1 MYLDNNKKLRGP
13 EKLSENTTLAI
24 LNSINAL
31 LECVDKETMHSFL
44 YDIQTPYEESQSNR
58 FLQNPFLP
66 QLKNTPAK
74 QFLESERSD
83 AYFVIL
89 LYHLNELI
97 ENSSHQI
104 TLASIVCLESLLLT
118 SGANH
123 LLPILPSLLSS
134 LAVTLRSNSFLS
146 WREKALMTFLFAHA
160 LHVVVIPVQTQ
171 QPALPDL
178 VADWLKQIHETPHVE
193 TPVSP
198 TSLQKRPN
206 ESQASFQG
214 RRVTAELREKVPPLL
229 TLVLQS
235 VASETH
241 LTLRLLVDQALF
253 LLLRPALTAFPSS
266 VLSLLDALVVDVT
279 DDSKVLQSVSQL
291 LMRQAIANI
300 LEDSTQSS
308 SLLNHVHECMMQLSS
323 EVRMK
328 NEMSAQ
334 HAVRC
339 VLGYCRLLE
348 NHLSEV
354 ICSQN
359 LLEEAELSLYEEM
372 KQILQI
378 KAISSMNMRS
388 STLFHVTFDYL
399 NDQTA
404 SFVFQWVSTVWNYV
418 PVSDELMLALLNDCS
433 RGNCE
438 AAWLAQF
445 IVPEQNQSEF
455 IAMSLD
461 AIRLA
466 QRHIQP
472 NTEILLLSTTRLAIR
487 SSQLSEYLPSLLS
500 LLFAFRSHSKYK
512 GLIQTAL
519 WDLAHALSYDSL
531 IALAHTHADYLL
543 DSALLQLRLIDAL
556 SPEDVTIHLNLLTD
570 LWKDLGK
577 SDTAKLDSLAAHR
590 RDCINE
596 LCMLVQRRCVEAV
609 QPLLPIVCILVRLCK
624 EKQKKEEKKESDKVG
639 IPAIIDKYITEKLL
653 RLPSIE
659 PRSVGTEVMEN
670 DEDKEKPVVL
680 EEEEAGDIPE
690 FTQLKSIISTVQ
702 YCLRV
707 SGLQTPRTVL
717 DILSQITQLREE
729 SVRLLLPTLPLLST
743 LLQHPQSRLFTDSVE
758 LAIQIASL
766 DPRLTATRL
775 LELWPL
781 VREGLNGCLLA
792 REGDFSVI
800 RSEAQGVDVEM
811 RLLHSLCEGY
821 GDGTLL
827 ADCCSDVLAFID
839 QRWTLEDL
847 PRDARRFI
855 TLAYQFNLDEVT
867 LYLESRGE
875 KYHHS
880 HSTRWCQR
888 FQPSLIKPSY
898 PENSS
903 RGVVVRVIDQYLN

>member
-279 DDSKVLQSVSQL
+279 DDSEVLQSVSQL
-291 LMRQAIANI
+291 LMRQAIANT

-328 NEMSAQ
+328 NEMSAR

-339 VLGYCRLLE
+339 VLG
-348 NHLSEV
+348 
-354 ICSQN
+354 I
-359 LLEEAELSLYEEM
+359 
-372 KQILQI
+372 I
-378 KAISSMNMRS
+378 
-388 STLFHVTFDYL
+388 
-399 NDQTA
+399 
-404 SFVFQWVSTVWNYV
+404 FQ
-418 PVSDELMLALLNDCS
+418 
-433 RGNCE
+433 
-438 AAWLAQF
+438 
-445 IVPEQNQSEF
+445 
-455 IAMSLD
+455 
-461 AIRLA
+461 
-466 QRHIQP
+466 
-472 NTEILLLSTTRLAIR
+472 
-487 SSQLSEYLPSLLS
+487 
-500 LLFAFRSHSKYK
+500 K
-512 GLIQTAL
+512 
-519 WDLAHALSYDSL
+519 
-531 IALAHTHADYLL
+531 
-543 DSALLQLRLIDAL
+543 
-556 SPEDVTIHLNLLTD
+556 
-570 LWKDLGK
+570 
-577 SDTAKLDSLAAHR
+577 
-590 RDCINE
+590 
-596 LCMLVQRRCVEAV
+596 
-609 QPLLPIVCILVRLCK
+609 
-624 EKQKKEEKKESDKVG
+624 
-639 IPAIIDKYITEKLL
+639 
-653 RLPSIE
+653 
-659 PRSVGTEVMEN
+659 
-670 DEDKEKPVVL
+670 
-680 EEEEAGDIPE
+680 
-690 FTQLKSIISTVQ
+690 
-702 YCLRV
+702 
-707 SGLQTPRTVL
+707 
-717 DILSQITQLREE
+717 
-729 SVRLLLPTLPLLST
+729 
-743 LLQHPQSRLFTDSVE
+743 
-758 LAIQIASL
+758 
-766 DPRLTATRL
+766 
-775 LELWPL
+775 
-781 VREGLNGCLLA
+781 
-792 REGDFSVI
+792 
-800 RSEAQGVDVEM
+800 
-811 RLLHSLCEGY
+811 
-821 GDGTLL
+821 
-827 ADCCSDVLAFID
+827 
-839 QRWTLEDL
+839 
-847 PRDARRFI
+847 
-855 TLAYQFNLDEVT
+855 
-867 LYLESRGE
+867 
-875 KYHHS
+875 
-880 HSTRWCQR
+880 
-888 FQPSLIKPSY
+888 
-898 PENSS
+898 
-903 RGVVVRVIDQYLN
+903 